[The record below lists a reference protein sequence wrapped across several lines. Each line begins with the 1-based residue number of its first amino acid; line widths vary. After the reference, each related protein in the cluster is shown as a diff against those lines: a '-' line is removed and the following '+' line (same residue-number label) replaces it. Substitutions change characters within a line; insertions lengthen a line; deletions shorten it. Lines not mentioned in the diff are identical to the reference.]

1 MGIGL
6 VIVGIAG
13 FGFLAI
19 VGNTMPPAQT
29 VALQSLY
36 MMVSIIGPGLFVSL
50 EQETNRVV
58 SSGLAAG
65 VDPRPGI
72 RRIGMLGLALAGLT
86 AVVLLAASPL
96 LIDRLLGGNAVLL
109 LLTLLSV
116 AMSAGMFLTRG
127 LLGASQQFTGYS
139 ASLAAEGLSRL
150 IGCVLIV
157 LLGLSTESLFGLAF
171 VLGGGFA
178 ALIALPWLRREFARF
193 PRTGA
198 APTTSTVTSPIE
210 AADAEKPHEP
220 TESHP
225 SGPASDAPKSDASV
239 SDAPVSDA
247 SVSDAPV
254 SDAPASKTRLSAARP
269 QSGLTI
275 GAPGA
280 ELPADTAADATADLA
295 GGERSSAQRPAT
307 GRATHTATP
316 RQTVDHATAVAEV
329 VAGHTVGRIARGLVF
344 LGVATLLAQ
353 LVANLAPLVVNGRLV
368 EDRATATAF
377 GFAFVLTRIPL
388 LLFSPIQA
396 MLLPVLTKA
405 AVHGE
410 YDVVR
415 KRVGIIVIA
424 VGVVGLPGAV
434 FSALVGP
441 WLVVTFFGAQAE
453 PSAAVMGLLG
463 LSTVLL
469 MLAQI
474 LQPALVAMGMHQT
487 VSLAWVLGTV
497 LLIGLLALPG
507 DPIAAAVIAQLA
519 GPLVVVSLTGTG
531 LVRRLRS
538 HNRPRPLPSE

>member
-58 SSGLAAG
+58 SSGLATG
-65 VDPRPGI
+65 VDPRSGI
-72 RRIGMLGLALAGLT
+72 RRIGLLGLALAGLT
-86 AVVLLAASPL
+86 VVVLLAASPL
-96 LIDRLLGGNAVLL
+96 LIDRLLGGNPMLL
-109 LLTLLSV
+109 VLTLLSV
-116 AMSAGMFLTRG
+116 AMSAAMFLTRG

-150 IGCVLIV
+150 IGCVVIV

-171 VLGGGFA
+171 VAGGGFA
-178 ALIALPWLRREFARF
+178 ALVALPWLRREFSRY
-193 PRTGA
+193 PRAGA
-198 APTTSTVTSPIE
+198 APTAPPADPEAEAGQHLASAAVAAGSPPPAVEPST
-210 AADAEKPHEP
+210 
-220 TESHP
+220 TESSA
-225 SGPASDAPKSDASV
+225 SGAQ
-239 SDAPVSDA
+239 
-247 SVSDAPV
+247 
-254 SDAPASKTRLSAARP
+254 AAGTRP
-269 QSGLTI
+269 QSGLTV
-275 GAPGA
+275 GVPGA
-280 ELPADTAADATADLA
+280 EVPADTAAEVTADLTREDQIPA
-295 GGERSSAQRPAT
+295 PTASADE
-307 GRATHTATP
+307 ATHAGTS
-316 RQTVDHATAVAEV
+316 RQSVDHATAVAEV
-329 VAGHTVGRIARGLVF
+329 VAGHTVGRIAKGLVF

-415 KRVGIIVIA
+415 KRVGIILIA

-441 WLVVTFFGAQAE
+441 WLVVTFFGAQTL
-453 PSAAVMGLLG
+453 PSAGVMGLLG

-487 VSLAWVLGTV
+487 VSLAWVLGTL

-507 DPIAAAVIAQLA
+507 DPITAAVIAQLA
-519 GPLVVVSLTGTG
+519 GPLVVVLLTGVG
-531 LVRRLRS
+531 LARRLRS
-538 HNRPRPLPSE
+538 HHRPRPLPSE